1 MSMPNFLIVG
11 AAKSG
16 TSALY
21 AYLRQHPQV
30 FGSEIKEPGFFA
42 YESTPAQFAGPRAS
56 EGERQR
62 ITDLERYQA
71 LFRRVGEAR
80 AVGEASS
87 IYLYSTTAPKRIHH
101 YVPDVKLIALL
112 RNPVDRAYSG
122 YRYSIRDGKEP
133 LGSFEEALA
142 AETDRIA
149 GNWHPIWHHK
159 SLGFYAQQLKRY
171 LQLFSRTQFRVYTYD
186 SFQANPVKVL
196 QDVYGFLGIDSGF
209 VPDVRV
215 RHNVSGTPRSPLLHS
230 FLAHPS
236 PFKDAFKPL
245 LPRVVRH
252 HLRRAR
258 SVIMER
264 NIIPQG
270 PRMAQ
275 ETRRSLMQ
283 VFRDDILELQTL
295 IDQDLSGWLNPKR

>member
-1 MSMPNFLIVG
+1 MSMPNFLVIG

-42 YESTPAQFAGPRAS
+42 YEGTTAQFAGPRAS

-71 LFRRVGEAR
+71 LFRGVGEAK

-87 IYLYSTTAPKRIHH
+87 IYLYSKAAPKCIHH

-142 AETDRIA
+142 AEADRIA
-149 GNWHPIWHHK
+149 ANWHPIWHHK

-171 LQLFSRTQFRVYTYD
+171 LQLFPRTQLRVYTYD
-186 SFQANPVKVL
+186 GFQANPVEVI
-196 QDVYGFLGIDSGF
+196 QDVCRFLGIDSGF

-215 RHNVSGTPRSPLLHS
+215 RHNISGTPRSRLVHS

-236 PFKDAFKPL
+236 PMKDAFKPL

-252 HLRRAR
+252 QLRRAR

-264 NIIPQG
+264 NIVSQG
-270 PRMAQ
+270 PRMAA
-275 ETRRSLMQ
+275 ETRCSLIQM
-283 VFRDDILELQTL
+283 FRDDILELETL
-295 IDQDLSGWLNPKR
+295 IDQDLSGWLNQEG

>member
-1 MSMPNFLIVG
+1 MSMPNFLVVG

-30 FGSEIKEPGFFA
+30 FASEIKEPGFFA
-42 YESTPAQFAGPRAS
+42 YEGTTARFTGPRAS

-71 LFRRVGEAR
+71 LFRRTGDAK

-87 IYLYSTTAPKRIHH
+87 IYLYSTAAPKRIHH
-101 YVPDVKLIALL
+101 YLPDVKLIALL

-122 YRYSIRDGKEP
+122 YRYSIRDGKES

-142 AETDRIA
+142 AEAERIA
-149 GNWHPIWHHK
+149 ANWHPIWHHK
-159 SLGFYAQQLKRY
+159 SLGFYALQLKRY
-171 LQLFSRTQFRVYTYD
+171 LQLFPRTQLRVHTYD
-186 SFQANPVKVL
+186 SFQAKPVEVL
-196 QDVYGFLGIDSGF
+196 QDVYRFLGIDPGF

-215 RHNVSGTPRSPLLHS
+215 RHNVSGTPKSRLLHS

-245 LPRVVRH
+245 LPGVVRH

-270 PRMAQ
+270 ARMAQ

-283 VFRDDILELQTL
+283 VFRDDILELQTV
-295 IDQDLSGWLNPKR
+295 IDQDLSGWLNPKG